1 MKEEV
6 EKELVEAIKSKFPDV
21 IEEAEVLRSKRI
33 SVTVKVDK
41 ILEVARFIRD
51 ELGFDYPISAGA
63 VDYIKEKQFQV
74 IYYLLSSKKKV
85 VLMLRV
91 NIPRDRPIAPSL
103 TPVWSAM
110 DFHERETWEM
120 FGITFKGH
128 PNLTRLLLPED
139 WEGGYPLRKDFKLSS
154 KEGS

>member
-1 MKEEV
+1 MGEEV
-6 EKELVEAIKSKFPDV
+6 EREIVENIKSKFPDA
-21 IEEAEVLRSKRI
+21 IEETKALRSKRI
-33 SVTVKVDK
+33 SVTVKMEK
-41 ILEVARFIRD
+41 ILEIARYIRD

-63 VDYIKEKQFQV
+63 IDYIKEKYFQV
-74 IYYLLSSKKKV
+74 VYYLLSSEKKI

-91 NIPRDRPIAPSL
+91 NIPRDNPVMPSL
-103 TPVWSAM
+103 IPIWEAM
-110 DFHERETWEM
+110 NFHEREMWEM
-120 FGITFKGH
+120 FGITFEGH